1 MQELAYIHDEQNV
14 PEGLTEVPFL
24 QAFSQGDM
32 DDILN
37 SSSILE
43 CDKGDVVL
51 EEGKSAHRIFLL
63 LSGELEVIKNGERL
77 ATMSNSGVLFGEMA
91 VLDDEHRTANVVATC
106 KTYCLAIDHKFL
118 EDIRPKEQNP
128 AFYAA
133 LYGYIAKVTAERLKA
148 TSAELARV
156 ERELEKLK
164 AERADA

>member
-1 MQELAYIHDEQNV
+1 MQELAYIHDENNV
-14 PEGLTEVPFL
+14 PEGLAEVPFL

-37 SSSILE
+37 SSSIIE
-43 CDKGDVVL
+43 CDKGDIVL

-63 LSGELEVIKNGERL
+63 LSGELDVMKNGERL
-77 ATMSNSGVLFGEMA
+77 ATMTDSGILFGEMA
-91 VLDDEHRTANVVATC
+91 VLADEHRSANVVATR
-106 KTYCLAIDHKFL
+106 KSYCLAIDHKFL

-133 LYGYIAKVTAERLKA
+133 LYGYIAKVTAERLKS

-156 ERELEKLK
+156 EGELEELK
-164 AERADA
+164 KELGRD